1 MHSQAKKCRK
11 PGFSPHPSRIPPAG
25 SLCQRPPR
33 RMPQGFPGARGLR
46 PALSPGHTVSLQR
59 YGSHWGWTRGSP
71 RARRHAAAAAL
82 PAQCPCSSHR
92 PASPAGAGSPC
103 LSRAHDRK
111 VLSRCSLGAPHMLV
125 SPQGGLLQPSLPLAP
140 TGASRDAVTSFWN
153 PLPLHLGWHP
163 GLRQGPPCSL
173 WASASRSSPL
183 SPVAWPRARLPQTS
197 RHPPRLGEASSAPR
211 SPSRPPAADREGCL
225 SPGLHPTPTCSR
237 IVVSPHGA
245 HPSLSLRLSPSI

>member
-71 RARRHAAAAAL
+71 RARGHAAAAAL
-82 PAQCPCSSHR
+82 PAQCPRSSHR

-103 LSRAHDRK
+103 LSRARDRK
-111 VLSRCSLGAPHMLV
+111 VLPRCSGTCWCHLRVGCCSHRCLWPPQEPLGMLSLPSGTLSHCTWGGV
-125 SPQGGLLQPSLPLAP
+125 LAGGRARPAASGPLPPALPRSPRWPGRGLASPRLPDTRRAWARPALLQ
-140 TGASRDAVTSFWN
+140 GV
-153 PLPLHLGWHP
+153 
-163 GLRQGPPCSL
+163 
-173 WASASRSSPL
+173 
-183 SPVAWPRARLPQTS
+183 PRARLP
-197 RHPPRLGEASSAPR
+197 RAEKG
-211 SPSRPPAADREGCL
+211 
-225 SPGLHPTPTCSR
+225 
-237 IVVSPHGA
+237 V
-245 HPSLSLRLSPSI
+245 

>member
-1 MHSQAKKCRK
+1 MLSRGGRILA
-11 PGFSPHPSRIPPAG
+11 FSGQKVQKARLLAPPFPHPSRWVPLPKTPQEDAPG
-25 SLCQRPPR
+25 VPR
-33 RMPQGFPGARGLR
+33 ARGLR

-71 RARRHAAAAAL
+71 RARGHAAAAAL
-82 PAQCPCSSHR
+82 PAQCPRSSHR

-103 LSRAHDRK
+103 LSRARDRK
-111 VLSRCSLGAPHMLV
+111 VLPRCSLGAPHMLV

-140 TGASRDAVTSFWN
+140 TGASRDAVTSFWS
-153 PLPLHLGWHP
+153 PLPLHLGWRP

-225 SPGLHPTPTCSR
+225 SPGLHPTPL
-237 IVVSPHGA
+237 VLA
-245 HPSLSLRLSPSI
+245 L